1 VTDTWDPGYGPL
13 VTTRV
18 RVATWNIWARYGP
31 WEARAHGIESTLRAV
46 DADIIALQEVWETDA
61 DNQADALARTLGYA
75 DTVFGANLERDG
87 VRAGNAIVSRWPIT
101 RREIHDLPRAAG
113 GARDDEGEERLVV
126 FAEIDGP
133 RGPIQ
138 VYCAHLSWGADH
150 GAIRQAQVAE
160 ICRIV
165 RDRRP
170 RPFPAVLCGDLNA
183 DPTTDELRMLTGRAA
198 VPVPKVV
205 FRDAWEASGNTE
217 PGYTASNT
225 NPFNAASLDR
235 ERRIDYILVG
245 QPRLGGVGHVLA
257 ARVIG
262 DTPTNGTWPS
272 DHFGVVAEMRY

>member
-1 VTDTWDPGYGPL
+1 MTDTWDPGYGPL

-31 WEARAHGIESTLRAV
+31 WEARAPVIESTLRGV
-46 DADIIALQEVWETDA
+46 DADIVALQEVWETDA
-61 DNQADALARTLGYA
+61 DNQAVALARTLGYA

-87 VRAGNAIVSRWPIT
+87 IRAGNAIVSRWPIT
-101 RREIHDLPRAAG
+101 RHEVHHLPRAAG
-113 GARDDEGEERLVV
+113 GMRDDEGEERLVV
-126 FAEIDGP
+126 FAEVDAP

-150 GAIRQAQVAE
+150 SAIRQAQVAE

-170 RPFPAVLCGDLNA
+170 RTFPAVLCGDLNA
-183 DPTTDELRMLTGRAA
+183 DPTSDELRMLTGRAA

-205 FRDAWEASGNTE
+205 FRDAWEACGRTD
-217 PGYTASNT
+217 PGYTASND
-225 NPFNAASLDR
+225 NPFNAAALDR
-235 ERRIDYILVG
+235 ARRIDFILVG
-245 QPRLGGVGHVLA
+245 QPRQGGVGHVLD

-262 DTPTNGTWPS
+262 NEPIDGMWGS
-272 DHFGVVAEMRY
+272 DHFGVVAEMRS